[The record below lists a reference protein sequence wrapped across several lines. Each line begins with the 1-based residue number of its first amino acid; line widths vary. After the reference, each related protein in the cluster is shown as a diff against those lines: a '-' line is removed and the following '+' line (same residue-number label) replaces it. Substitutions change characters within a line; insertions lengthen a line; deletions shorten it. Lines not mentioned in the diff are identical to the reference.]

1 MFSFKQ
7 FAIRQERC
15 AMKVGTDGVLL
26 GAWAPECI
34 AGGRI
39 LDIGTGTGVM
49 AIMAAQRNPSA
60 RIVGVEI
67 DDMSALQ
74 ARENAEASPWADR
87 VEIVNADIRSYEAA
101 APFDL
106 VISNPPYFVDS
117 LKSPDSC
124 RTTARHTVSLDFGEL
139 MSAVERLLAP
149 DGRFAVIV
157 PAEAASR
164 VVASGRLAL
173 RRRCDVRSK
182 PSAGPIR
189 TMMEFAAGYCGA
201 PEFSELTIGDG
212 KGGYTAE
219 YVALTRDFYLKF

>member
-67 DDMSALQ
+67 DEMSALQ

-117 LKSPDSC
+117 LKSPDSG

-149 DGRFAVIV
+149 DGLFAVIV
-157 PAEAASR
+157 PAEAASM
-164 VVASGRLAL
+164 VVASGGLAL

>member
-1 MFSFKQ
+1 
-7 FAIRQERC
+7 
-15 AMKVGTDGVLL
+15 MKVGTDGVLL

-67 DDMSALQ
+67 DDMSAL
-74 ARENAEASPWADR
+74 RPVKMPKPRHGPTVWRLSMR
-87 VEIVNADIRSYEAA
+87 IYAA
-101 APFDL
+101 MRPRAPFDL

-117 LKSPDSC
+117 LKSPDSG

-189 TMMEFAAGYCGA
+189 TDDGICRRLLWCPGVLGA
-201 PEFSELTIGDG
+201 HN
-212 KGGYTAE
+212 
-219 YVALTRDFYLKF
+219 R

>member
-1 MFSFKQ
+1 
-7 FAIRQERC
+7 
-15 AMKVGTDGVLL
+15 MKVGTDGVLL

-117 LKSPDSC
+117 LKSPDSG

-149 DGRFAVIV
+149 DGLFAVIV

>member
-1 MFSFKQ
+1 
-7 FAIRQERC
+7 
-15 AMKVGTDGVLL
+15 MKVGTDGVLL

-117 LKSPDSC
+117 LKSPDSG

-157 PAEAASR
+157 PAEAVSR
-164 VVASGRLAL
+164 VVASGCLAW

>member
-67 DDMSALQ
+67 DEMSALQ

-117 LKSPDSC
+117 LKSPDSG

-149 DGRFAVIV
+149 DGLFAVIV

>member
-117 LKSPDSC
+117 LKSPDSG

>member
-1 MFSFKQ
+1 
-7 FAIRQERC
+7 
-15 AMKVGTDGVLL
+15 MKVGTDGVLL

-67 DDMSALQ
+67 DEMSALQ

-117 LKSPDSC
+117 LKSPDSG

-164 VVASGRLAL
+164 VVASGCLAL

>member
-74 ARENAEASPWADR
+74 ARENAEVSPWADR

-117 LKSPDSC
+117 LKSPDSG

-164 VVASGRLAL
+164 VVASGRLVL

>member
-39 LDIGTGTGVM
+39 LDVGTGTGVM

-117 LKSPDSC
+117 LKSPDSG

-164 VVASGRLAL
+164 VVASGRLVL

>member
-34 AGGRI
+34 ADGRI

-117 LKSPDSC
+117 LKSPDSG

-157 PAEAASR
+157 PAEAVSR
-164 VVASGRLAL
+164 VVASGCLAL

>member
-1 MFSFKQ
+1 
-7 FAIRQERC
+7 
-15 AMKVGTDGVLL
+15 MKVGTDGVLL

-117 LKSPDSC
+117 LKSPDSG

-164 VVASGRLAL
+164 VVASGRLVL

-182 PSAGPIR
+182 PLAGPIR

>member
-117 LKSPDSC
+117 LKSPDSG

-164 VVASGRLAL
+164 VVASGRLVL

-189 TMMEFAAGYCGA
+189 MMMEFAAGYCGA

>member
-26 GAWAPECI
+26 GAWGPECI

-117 LKSPDSC
+117 LKSPDSG

-164 VVASGRLAL
+164 VVASGRLVL

-182 PSAGPIR
+182 PSAGTIR

>member
-1 MFSFKQ
+1 
-7 FAIRQERC
+7 
-15 AMKVGTDGVLL
+15 MKVGTDGVLL

-67 DDMSALQ
+67 DEMSALQ

-117 LKSPDSC
+117 LKSPDSG

-149 DGRFAVIV
+149 DGLFAVIV
-157 PAEAASR
+157 PAEAASM

>member
-1 MFSFKQ
+1 
-7 FAIRQERC
+7 
-15 AMKVGTDGVLL
+15 MKVGTDGVLL

-117 LKSPDSC
+117 LKSPDSG

-157 PAEAASR
+157 PAEAVSR
-164 VVASGRLAL
+164 VVASGCLAL

-219 YVALTRDFYLKF
+219 YVVLTRDIYLKF

>member
-117 LKSPDSC
+117 LKSPDSG

-157 PAEAASR
+157 PAEAVSR
-164 VVASGRLAL
+164 VVASGRLVL

>member
-67 DDMSALQ
+67 DEMSALQ

-117 LKSPDSC
+117 LKSPDSG

-149 DGRFAVIV
+149 DGLFAVIV
-157 PAEAASR
+157 PAEAASM

>member
-117 LKSPDSC
+117 LKSPDSG

-164 VVASGRLAL
+164 VVASGRLVL

>member
-1 MFSFKQ
+1 
-7 FAIRQERC
+7 
-15 AMKVGTDGVLL
+15 MKVGTDGVLL
-26 GAWAPECI
+26 GAWAPECT

-67 DDMSALQ
+67 DEMSALQ

-117 LKSPDSC
+117 LKSPDSG

-149 DGRFAVIV
+149 DGLFAVIV
-157 PAEAASR
+157 PAEAASM

>member
-117 LKSPDSC
+117 LKSPDSG

-157 PAEAASR
+157 PAEAVSR
-164 VVASGRLAL
+164 VVASGCLAL

>member
-1 MFSFKQ
+1 
-7 FAIRQERC
+7 
-15 AMKVGTDGVLL
+15 MKVGTDGVLL

-39 LDIGTGTGVM
+39 LDVGTGTGVM

-117 LKSPDSC
+117 LKSPDSG

-164 VVASGRLAL
+164 VVASGRLVL

>member
-1 MFSFKQ
+1 
-7 FAIRQERC
+7 
-15 AMKVGTDGVLL
+15 MKVGTDGVLL

-74 ARENAEASPWADR
+74 ARENAEVSPWADR

-117 LKSPDSC
+117 LKSPDSG

-164 VVASGRLAL
+164 VVASGRLVL

>member
-1 MFSFKQ
+1 
-7 FAIRQERC
+7 
-15 AMKVGTDGVLL
+15 MKVGTDGVLL

-117 LKSPDSC
+117 LKSPDSG

-157 PAEAASR
+157 PAEAVSR
-164 VVASGRLAL
+164 VVASGCLAL

-219 YVALTRDFYLKF
+219 YVAVDA

>member
-1 MFSFKQ
+1 
-7 FAIRQERC
+7 
-15 AMKVGTDGVLL
+15 MKVGTDGVLL

-60 RIVGVEI
+60 RIVGVGI
-67 DDMSALQ
+67 DEMSALQ

-117 LKSPDSC
+117 LKSPDSG

-149 DGRFAVIV
+149 DGLFAVIV
-157 PAEAASR
+157 PAEAASM

-189 TMMEFAAGYCGA
+189 TMMEFAAGYCAA

>member
-1 MFSFKQ
+1 
-7 FAIRQERC
+7 
-15 AMKVGTDGVLL
+15 MKVGTDGVLL

-117 LKSPDSC
+117 LKSPDSG

-164 VVASGRLAL
+164 VMASGRLAL

>member
-1 MFSFKQ
+1 
-7 FAIRQERC
+7 
-15 AMKVGTDGVLL
+15 MKVGTDGVLL

-117 LKSPDSC
+117 LKSPDSG

-164 VVASGRLAL
+164 VVASGRFVL

>member
-1 MFSFKQ
+1 
-7 FAIRQERC
+7 
-15 AMKVGTDGVLL
+15 MKVGTDGVLL

-117 LKSPDSC
+117 LKSPDSG

-157 PAEAASR
+157 PAEAVSR
-164 VVASGRLAL
+164 VVASGCLAL

>member
-1 MFSFKQ
+1 
-7 FAIRQERC
+7 
-15 AMKVGTDGVLL
+15 MKVGTDGVLL

-34 AGGRI
+34 AGGHI

-117 LKSPDSC
+117 LKSPDSG

>member
-1 MFSFKQ
+1 
-7 FAIRQERC
+7 
-15 AMKVGTDGVLL
+15 MKVGTDGVLL

-117 LKSPDSC
+117 LKSPDSG

-164 VVASGRLAL
+164 VVASGRLVL

>member
-1 MFSFKQ
+1 
-7 FAIRQERC
+7 
-15 AMKVGTDGVLL
+15 MKVGTDGVLL

-67 DDMSALQ
+67 DEMSALQ

-117 LKSPDSC
+117 LKSPDSG

-157 PAEAASR
+157 PAEVVSR
-164 VVASGRLAL
+164 VVASGCLAL

>member
-1 MFSFKQ
+1 
-7 FAIRQERC
+7 
-15 AMKVGTDGVLL
+15 MKVGTDGVLL

-101 APFDL
+101 APFDGAQRVPREGL
-106 VISNPPYFVDS
+106 RAFV
-117 LKSPDSC
+117 
-124 RTTARHTVSLDFGEL
+124 REAL
-139 MSAVERLLAP
+139 MSVCSGQA
-149 DGRFAVIV
+149 
-157 PAEAASR
+157 AASPMKLKEFEIII
-164 VVASGRLAL
+164 S
-173 RRRCDVRSK
+173 CD
-182 PSAGPIR
+182 
-189 TMMEFAAGYCGA
+189 C
-201 PEFSELTIGDG
+201 
-212 KGGYTAE
+212 
-219 YVALTRDFYLKF
+219 

>member
-117 LKSPDSC
+117 LKSPDSG

-164 VVASGRLAL
+164 VVASGCLAL

>member
-1 MFSFKQ
+1 
-7 FAIRQERC
+7 
-15 AMKVGTDGVLL
+15 MKVGTDGVLL

-49 AIMAAQRNPSA
+49 AIMAGQRNPSA

-67 DDMSALQ
+67 DEMSALQ

-117 LKSPDSC
+117 LKSPDSG

-149 DGRFAVIV
+149 DGLFAVIV
-157 PAEAASR
+157 PAEAASM

>member
-1 MFSFKQ
+1 
-7 FAIRQERC
+7 
-15 AMKVGTDGVLL
+15 MKVGTDGVLL

-117 LKSPDSC
+117 LKSPDSG

>member
-1 MFSFKQ
+1 
-7 FAIRQERC
+7 
-15 AMKVGTDGVLL
+15 MKVGTDGVLL

-117 LKSPDSC
+117 LKSPDSG

-164 VVASGRLAL
+164 VVASGCLAL

>member
-1 MFSFKQ
+1 
-7 FAIRQERC
+7 
-15 AMKVGTDGVLL
+15 MKVGTDGVLL

-67 DDMSALQ
+67 DEMSALQ

-117 LKSPDSC
+117 LKSPDSG

-164 VVASGRLAL
+164 VVASGCLAL

-201 PEFSELTIGDG
+201 PEFSELTIGGG

>member
-1 MFSFKQ
+1 
-7 FAIRQERC
+7 
-15 AMKVGTDGVLL
+15 MKVGTDGVLL

-117 LKSPDSC
+117 LKSPDSG

-149 DGRFAVIV
+149 DGRFAV
-157 PAEAASR
+157 
-164 VVASGRLAL
+164 
-173 RRRCDVRSK
+173 CDVRSK

>member
-1 MFSFKQ
+1 
-7 FAIRQERC
+7 
-15 AMKVGTDGVLL
+15 MKVGTDGVLL

-117 LKSPDSC
+117 LKSPDSG

-164 VVASGRLAL
+164 VVASGCLVL

-189 TMMEFAAGYCGA
+189 TMMEFVAGYCGA

>member
-1 MFSFKQ
+1 
-7 FAIRQERC
+7 
-15 AMKVGTDGVLL
+15 MKVGTDGVLL

-67 DDMSALQ
+67 DEMSALQ

-117 LKSPDSC
+117 LKSPDSG

-149 DGRFAVIV
+149 DGLFAVIV

>member
-1 MFSFKQ
+1 
-7 FAIRQERC
+7 
-15 AMKVGTDGVLL
+15 MKVGTDGVLL

-117 LKSPDSC
+117 LKSPDSG

-173 RRRCDVRSK
+173 RRRCDVCSK